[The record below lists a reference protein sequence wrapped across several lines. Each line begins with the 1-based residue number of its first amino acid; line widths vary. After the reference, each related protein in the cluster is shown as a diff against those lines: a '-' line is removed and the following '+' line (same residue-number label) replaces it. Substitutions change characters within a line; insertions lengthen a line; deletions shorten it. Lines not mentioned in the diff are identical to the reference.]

1 MRNNQNI
8 GAMKDIENVAFVLK
22 SLLEQVQRVKIWYTD
37 EDCGCDLL
45 IQSDASIK
53 IDTIAMDSISNFLD
67 ICYPQNQLS
76 ASYYFGNYIL
86 FHQLVLY
93 LIFFPLIPHRQIALL
108 DK

>member
-8 GAMKDIENVAFVLK
+8 YYQKDIEHVAYVLK
-22 SLLEQVQRVKIWYTD
+22 SLLSQVQKVKFWYTD

-67 ICYPQNQLS
+67 IIGYEVYVPEDTDK
-76 ASYYFGNYIL
+76 
-86 FHQLVLY
+86 LV
-93 LIFFPLIPHRQIALL
+93 IQEKF
-108 DK
+108 

>member
-8 GAMKDIENVAFVLK
+8 DYQKDIERVAYVLK
-22 SLLEQVQRVKIWYTD
+22 SLLSQVQRVKIWCTD

-67 ICYPQNQLS
+67 MIGYEVFIPEDTDK
-76 ASYYFGNYIL
+76 
-86 FHQLVLY
+86 LV
-93 LIFFPLIPHRQIALL
+93 IQEKI
-108 DK
+108 

>member
-8 GAMKDIENVAFVLK
+8 VYQKDMERVAYVLK
-22 SLLEQVQRVKIWYTD
+22 SLLSQVHRVKIWYTD

-67 ICYPQNQLS
+67 IIGYEVFIPEDTDK
-76 ASYYFGNYIL
+76 
-86 FHQLVLY
+86 LV
-93 LIFFPLIPHRQIALL
+93 IQEKF
-108 DK
+108 